1 MGYTVYEREQDY
13 TLADNASIKPSMLL
27 NPEGS
32 KDSLFSSR
40 PQAIVFEENVV

>member
-1 MGYTVYEREQDY
+1 MEYTFYEGEEDH
-13 TLADNASIKPSMLL
+13 TFADNASIKPSMLL